1 MDYEFNN
8 LITIRGK
15 VKYFR
20 SINQTQVQL
29 GFEEGLAVAELS
41 VRERWVIGR
50 GDVVTLCGVRNDN
63 TGMFYA
69 IAYKNQ
75 TKGIIGCNFTG
86 PTPLYSGF
94 GRKMSLFLIIGL
106 VMLLSLNILGILIG
120 FTVAIIAGYLIFRDV
135 KFSKEYNRR
144 QEWYR
149 YAKEQV
155 EEDLL

>member
-1 MDYEFNN
+1 MDFEFDD

-20 SINQTQVQL
+20 AIDETQVQL
-29 GFEEGLAVAELS
+29 GFEEGLAVAELTIWQ
-41 VRERWVIGR
+41 RWVISR
-50 GDVVTLCGVRNDN
+50 GDVVTLCGIRNDN

-75 TKGIIGCNFTG
+75 TKGIIGSKFSG
-86 PTPLYSGF
+86 PTSLYSRF
-94 GRKMSLFLIIGL
+94 RRKMYFLMIVGL
-106 VMLLSLNILGILIG
+106 IMVLSLNILGILIG
-120 FTVAIIAGYLIFRDV
+120 FTVSITAGYLIFLSLRASE
-135 KFSKEYNRR
+135 KYNRE

-155 EEDLL
+155 EGDLL